1 MELNPNLQFVET
13 DTEKIK
19 QEVITTVE
27 QQTGYTLAPAD
38 PRRIFLETLAYYIGL
53 IEKQQD
59 TTGKMNL
66 LFFSKEDYLEHLAAL
81 LDVER
86 LPASFAGAKVK
97 ATLSTPLNYSVTIPA
112 GIRITAGNEIYFSI
126 TSPIVIEQGT
136 TEAHGTVKCTVAGTI
151 GNGYVEGQINKIVDN
166 LPFLVNIQNTETTTG
181 GEDAEDDEA
190 LRERTRQA
198 PESFSTAGPDGSYA
212 FWTKTASPA
221 IVDVAV
227 YSPTPGVVHI
237 RPLLEGGELPNGQL
251 IEEIEKILNE
261 KNRRPLTDKIEVI
274 EPEQVEYNINVKYY
288 INSNDAEQE
297 NTLKAAVEKSIR
309 EDYVLWQ
316 KSALGRD
323 IDPNQLVYFMR
334 GAGAGRIEVTE
345 PVYTE
350 IIKDTSI
357 SAATT
362 HKGDA
367 KAQVARESKITINYG
382 GVKYD

>member
-367 KAQVARESKITINYG
+367 KAQVAKESQITINYG

>member
-112 GIRITAGNEIYFSI
+112 GIRITAGDEIYFSI

-136 TEAHGTVKCTVAGTI
+136 TEAQGTVKCTVAGTI

-166 LPFLVNIQNTETTTG
+166 LPFLVNIKNMETTTG

-221 IVDVAV
+221 IIDVAV

-261 KNRRPLTDKIEVI
+261 KNRRPLTDKVEVI

-297 NTLKAAVEKSIR
+297 NTLKEAVEKSIR

-367 KAQVARESKITINYG
+367 KAQVAKESQITINYG

>member
-112 GIRITAGNEIYFSI
+112 GIRITAGDEIYFSI

-136 TEAHGTVKCTVAGTI
+136 TEAQGTVKCTVAGTI

-166 LPFLVNIQNTETTTG
+166 LPFLVNIKNMETTTG

-261 KNRRPLTDKIEVI
+261 KNRRPLTDKVEVI

-288 INSNDAEQE
+288 INFNDAEQE
-297 NTLKAAVEKSIR
+297 NTLKEAVEKSIR

-367 KAQVARESKITINYG
+367 KAQVAKESQITINYG
-382 GVKYD
+382 GVMYD

>member
-1 MELNPNLQFVET
+1 MELNSNLQFVET

-97 ATLSTPLNYSVTIPA
+97 AILSTPLNYSVTIPA
-112 GIRITAGNEIYFSI
+112 GIRITAGDEIYFSI

-136 TEAHGTVKCTVAGTI
+136 TEAQGTVKCTVAGTI

-166 LPFLVNIQNTETTTG
+166 LPFLVNIKNTETTTG
-181 GEDAEDDEA
+181 GEDAESDEA

-221 IVDVAV
+221 IIDVAV

-251 IEEIEKILNE
+251 IEEIQKILNE
-261 KNRRPLTDKIEVI
+261 KNRRPLTDKVEVS

-288 INSNDAEQE
+288 INANDAEQE

-367 KAQVARESKITINYG
+367 KAQVAKESQITINYG

>member
-112 GIRITAGNEIYFSI
+112 GIRITAGDEIYFSI

-136 TEAHGTVKCTVAGTI
+136 TEAQGTVKCTVAGTI

-166 LPFLVNIQNTETTTG
+166 LPFLVNIKNMETTTG

-221 IVDVAV
+221 IIDVAV

-251 IEEIEKILNE
+251 IEEIQKILNE
-261 KNRRPLTDKIEVI
+261 KNRRPLTDKVEVS

-288 INSNDAEQE
+288 INANDAEQE

-367 KAQVARESKITINYG
+367 KAQVAKESQITINYG

>member
-97 ATLSTPLNYSVTIPA
+97 AILSTPLNYSVTIPA
-112 GIRITAGNEIYFSI
+112 GIRITAGDEIYFSI

-136 TEAHGTVKCTVAGTI
+136 TEAQGTVKCTVAGTI

-181 GEDAEDDEA
+181 GEDAENDEA

-261 KNRRPLTDKIEVI
+261 KNRRPLTDKVEVI

-288 INSNDAEQE
+288 INANDAEQE
-297 NTLKAAVEKSIR
+297 NTLKEAVEKSIR

-367 KAQVARESKITINYG
+367 KAQVAKESQIAIDYG

>member
-136 TEAHGTVKCTVAGTI
+136 TEAQGTVKCTVAGTI

-181 GEDAEDDEA
+181 GEDAENDEA

-261 KNRRPLTDKIEVI
+261 KNRRPLTDKVEVL

-297 NTLKAAVEKSIR
+297 NTLKEAVEKSIR

-367 KAQVARESKITINYG
+367 KAQVAKESQITINYG

>member
-112 GIRITAGNEIYFSI
+112 GIRITAGDEIYFSI
-126 TSPIVIEQGT
+126 TSPIVIEKGT
-136 TEAHGTVKCTVAGTI
+136 TEAQGTVKCTVAGTI

-251 IEEIEKILNE
+251 IEEIQKILNE
-261 KNRRPLTDKIEVI
+261 KNRRPLTDKVEVI

-297 NTLKAAVEKSIR
+297 NTLKEAVEKSIR

-367 KAQVARESKITINYG
+367 KAQVAKESQITINYG

>member
-112 GIRITAGNEIYFSI
+112 GIRITAGDKIYFSI

-261 KNRRPLTDKIEVI
+261 KNRRPLTDKVEVI

-367 KAQVARESKITINYG
+367 KAQVAKESQITINYG

>member
-1 MELNPNLQFVET
+1 MSLNYNLQFVET

-112 GIRITAGNEIYFSI
+112 GIRITAGDEIYFSI

-136 TEAHGTVKCTVAGTI
+136 IEAQGTVKCTVAGTI

-221 IVDVAV
+221 IIDVAV

-251 IEEIEKILNE
+251 IEEIEKILND
-261 KNRRPLTDKIEVI
+261 KNRRPLTDKVEVS

-288 INSNDAEQE
+288 INANDAEQE
-297 NTLKAAVEKSIR
+297 NTLKEAVEKSIR

-367 KAQVARESKITINYG
+367 KAQVAKESQITINYG

>member
-136 TEAHGTVKCTVAGTI
+136 TEAQGTVKCTVAGTI

-251 IEEIEKILNE
+251 IEEIQKILNE
-261 KNRRPLTDKIEVI
+261 KNRRPLTDKVEVS

-288 INSNDAEQE
+288 INANDAEQE
-297 NTLKAAVEKSIR
+297 NTLKEAVEKSIR

-334 GAGAGRIEVTE
+334 GAGAGRIEVAE

-367 KAQVARESKITINYG
+367 KAQVAKESQITINYG

>member
-1 MELNPNLQFVET
+1 MELNTNLQFVET

-112 GIRITAGNEIYFSI
+112 GIRITAGDEIYFSI

-136 TEAHGTVKCTVAGTI
+136 TEAQGTVKCTVAGTI

-166 LPFLVNIQNTETTTG
+166 LPFLVNIKNMETTTG

-221 IVDVAV
+221 IIDVAV

-251 IEEIEKILNE
+251 IEEIQKILNE
-261 KNRRPLTDKIEVI
+261 KNRRPLTDKVEVS

-288 INSNDAEQE
+288 INANDAEQE

-367 KAQVARESKITINYG
+367 KAQVAKESQITINYG

>member
-38 PRRIFLETLAYYIGL
+38 PRRTFLETLAYYIGL
-53 IEKQQD
+53 IQKQQD

-86 LPASFAGAKVK
+86 LPASFAGAKIK
-97 ATLSTPLNYSVTIPA
+97 ATLSTPLNYNVTIPA
-112 GIRITAGNEIYFSI
+112 GIRITAGDEIYFSI
-126 TSPIVIEQGT
+126 TSPIVIEKGT
-136 TEAHGTVKCTVAGTI
+136 TEAQGTVKCTVAGTV

-181 GEDAEDDEA
+181 GEDAESDEA

-198 PESFSTAGPDGSYA
+198 PESFSTAGPDGSYI

-221 IVDVAV
+221 IIDVAV

-237 RPLLEGGELPNGQL
+237 RPLLEDGELPNGQL
-251 IEEIEKILNE
+251 IQDIEKILNE
-261 KNRRPLTDKIEVI
+261 KNRRPLTDKVEVL

-297 NTLKAAVEKSIR
+297 NTLKEAVEKSIK

-362 HKGDA
+362 HKGNA
-367 KAQVARESKITINYG
+367 KAQVAKENQIVINYG

>member
-1 MELNPNLQFVET
+1 MNLNSNLQFVET

-112 GIRITAGNEIYFSI
+112 GIRITAGDEIYFSI

-136 TEAHGTVKCTVAGTI
+136 TEAQGTVKCTVAGTI

-166 LPFLVNIQNTETTTG
+166 LPFLVNIKNMETTTG

-212 FWTKTASPA
+212 FWTKTASSS
-221 IVDVAV
+221 IIDVAV

-251 IEEIEKILNE
+251 IEEIKKILNE
-261 KNRRPLTDKIEVI
+261 KNRRPLTDKVEVL

-297 NTLKAAVEKSIR
+297 NTLKEAVEKSIR

-367 KAQVARESKITINYG
+367 KAQVAKESQITINYG

>member
-1 MELNPNLQFVET
+1 MNLNSNLQFVET

-261 KNRRPLTDKIEVI
+261 KNRRPLTDKVEVI

-367 KAQVARESKITINYG
+367 KAQVAKESQITINYG

>member
-13 DTEKIK
+13 DIEKIK

-97 ATLSTPLNYSVTIPA
+97 ATLSAPLNYSVTIPA
-112 GIRITAGNEIYFSI
+112 GIRITAGDEIYFSI

-136 TEAHGTVKCTVAGTI
+136 TEAQGTVKCTVAGTI

-261 KNRRPLTDKIEVI
+261 KNRRPLTDKVEVI
-274 EPEQVEYNINVKYY
+274 EPEQVEYNINIKYY

-367 KAQVARESKITINYG
+367 KAQVAKESQITINYG

>member
-112 GIRITAGNEIYFSI
+112 GIRITAGDEIYFSI

-136 TEAHGTVKCTVAGTI
+136 TEAQGTVKCTVAGTI

-221 IVDVAV
+221 IIDVAV
-227 YSPTPGVVHI
+227 YSPTSGVVHI

-261 KNRRPLTDKIEVI
+261 KNRRPLTDKVEVS

-288 INSNDAEQE
+288 INANDAEQE
-297 NTLKAAVEKSIR
+297 NTLKEAVEKSIR

-367 KAQVARESKITINYG
+367 KAQVAKESQITINYG